1 MHSDLTEYF
10 AVLNKLKEKITL
22 QKVKRFTTAFKLN
35 LIN

>member
-22 QKVKRFTTAFKLN
+22 QKLKRFKPAFKLN